1 MKASVVAAVGRAVAA
16 PADIARFVP
25 GHPMGG
31 SERSGPEHASA
42 HVIDGIVWALAP
54 TEATA
59 GPSLDRVTG
68 FVRSLGAHPIT
79 LTPDRHDRLVAVVSH
94 LPQVASTAL
103 MALAARE
110 ETDEPDLLVLAA
122 GGFRDL
128 TRLAASNPVL
138 WGEILSA
145 NGPEVVQAI
154 DLYVAGLLEL
164 RDAIGAERR
173 ADIERSFASAKA
185 ARVGLAAKPQVRAG
199 VAIVVVEIPDEPGAL
214 ARIDRDHER
223 GRREHRG
230 SPDRPLGRGGTGA
243 GAAHR
248 RGDHGGRGHE
258 RAHLGGLRPHPVGV
272 SAMDL
277 TITPGSPV
285 TGRAEVP
292 GDKSI
297 AHRWLMFAATADG
310 TSHLANLPLS
320 LDVRSTARVMASLAP
335 MARPVLE
342 VWSSN
347 DPPTIEGGGS
357 TWNGWDRDAAM
368 SPIEVEG
375 EGRAGLRPPGSPL
388 SCGNSG
394 TTMRLLAGLVAPAP
408 FETVLVGDASLSSRP
423 MERVAAPLR
432 VDGGGGLDRV
442 GARAR
447 SRSPAVRSAASSTP
461 RPRPAP
467 R

>member
-1 MKASVVAAVGRAVAA
+1 MTSNPPADAGQVAVIGTGLIGTSVALAARRAGVRVRAWDADAVALARADDTGALDPARDLADAVAGADVAVICVPIDRIASVVAQALAADPHVVVTDAGSVKASVVAAVGRAVAA
-16 PADIARFVP
+16 PGDVARFVP

-79 LTPDRHDRLVAVVSH
+79 LTPERHDRLVAVVSH

-164 RDAIGAERR
+164 RDAIGADRR
-173 ADIERSFASAKA
+173 ADIERSFAGAKA

-214 ARIDRDHER
+214 ARITAIMSE
-223 GRREHRG
+223 
-230 SPDRPLGRGGTGA
+230 A
-243 GAAHR
+243 GVNIEDLQIVHSAE
-248 RGDHGGRGHE
+248 GGRGQ
-258 RAHLGGLRPHPVGV
+258 VQ
-272 SAMDL
+272 L
-277 TITPGSPV
+277 TV
-285 TGRAEVP
+285 
-292 GDKSI
+292 
-297 AHRWLMFAATADG
+297 AATTADE
-310 TSHLANLPLS
+310 A
-320 LDVRSTARVMASLAP
+320 
-335 MARPVLE
+335 
-342 VWSSN
+342 
-347 DPPTIEGGGS
+347 
-357 TWNGWDRDAAM
+357 
-368 SPIEVEG
+368 
-375 EGRAGLRPPGSPL
+375 
-388 SCGNSG
+388 
-394 TTMRLLAGLVAPAP
+394 TTMLTSAGYDP
-408 FETVLVGDASLSSRP
+408 T
-423 MERVAAPLR
+423 
-432 VDGGGGLDRV
+432 
-442 GARAR
+442 
-447 SRSPAVRSAASSTP
+447 RSA
-461 RPRPAP
+461 
-467 R
+467 